1 MGKSYRDLIAWQKA
15 MKLVSQIYDDTEKF
29 PDRERFALTSQIRR
43 AAVSIPCN
51 IAEGQGRRTKREFH
65 QFLGN
70 ARGSV
75 MEVETQVLI
84 ALDRKFIDPKKAEVL
99 LEMLAEIGRILNGL
113 MDSLEE
119 SSSKGAGAS

>member
-1 MGKSYRDLIAWQKA
+1 MGKSYRDLVAWQKA
-15 MKLVSQIYDDTEKF
+15 MKLVSQIYDDTESF
-29 PDRERFALTSQIRR
+29 PDRERFGLTSQIRR

-51 IAEGQGRRTKREFH
+51 IAEGQGRRTKKEFH

-75 MEVETQVLI
+75 MVVETQVLI
-84 ALDRKFIDPKKAEVL
+84 ALDRKFLDQVKANKL

-113 MDSLEE
+113 MDSLEQK
-119 SSSKGAGAS
+119 SASARAG

>member
-15 MKLVSQIYDDTEKF
+15 MKLVSQIYDDTERF
-29 PDRERFALTSQIRR
+29 PDRERFGLTSQIRR

-84 ALDRKFIDPKKAEVL
+84 ALDRKFLDSKKSEVL
-99 LEMLAEIGRILNGL
+99 LEVLAEIGRILNGL

-119 SSSKGAGAS
+119 KSSSAGAS

>member
-1 MGKSYRDLIAWQKA
+1 MGKSYRDLVAWQKA
-15 MKLVSQIYDDTEKF
+15 MKLVSQVYDDTEHF
-29 PDRERFALTSQIRR
+29 PDRERFGLTSQIRR

-51 IAEGQGRRTKREFH
+51 IAEGQGRRTKKEFH

-75 MEVETQVLI
+75 MVVETQVLI
-84 ALDRKFIDPKKAEVL
+84 ALDRKFLDQVKANKL

-113 MDSLEE
+113 MDSLEQK
-119 SSSKGAGAS
+119 SASAGAS

>member
-15 MKLVSQIYDDTEKF
+15 MKLVSQVYDDTENF
-29 PDRERFALTSQIRR
+29 PARERFGLTSQIRR

-51 IAEGQGRRTKREFH
+51 IAEGQGRRMKREFH
-65 QFLGN
+65 QFLGH

-84 ALDRKFIDPKKAEVL
+84 SLDRKFLDAKKAEVL
-99 LEMLAEIGRILNGL
+99 LEMLAE
-113 MDSLEE
+113 S
-119 SSSKGAGAS
+119 AGY

>member
-1 MGKSYRDLIAWQKA
+1 MMTPKSFLIGNASDSR
-15 MKLVSQIYDDTEKF
+15 V
-29 PDRERFALTSQIRR
+29 QIRR

-65 QFLGN
+65 QFLGH

-84 ALDRKFIDPKKAEVL
+84 ALDRKFLDSKKAEVL

-113 MDSLEE
+113 MDSLEKE
-119 SSSKGAGAS
+119 STKGAGAS

>member
-1 MGKSYRDLIAWQKA
+1 
-15 MKLVSQIYDDTEKF
+15 VSQIYDDTESF
-29 PDRERFALTSQIRR
+29 PDRERFGLTSQIRR

-84 ALDRKFIDPKKAEVL
+84 ALDRRFLDQMRANKL
-99 LEMLAEIGRILNGL
+99 LEMLSEIGRILNGL
-113 MDSLEE
+113 MDSLGEK
-119 SSSKGAGAS
+119 STGAGAS